1 MKINKLRIDGQMF
14 YLEPDQDVAELKQQI
29 LASARGV
36 AEFIDFSP
44 VGHGQISVLMSPS
57 TPVRF
62 ELEEHTEEEL
72 AEWEKNPPLSDLRPD
87 YDEY

>member
-1 MKINKLRIDGQMF
+1 MQINKLRIDGHLL
-14 YLEPDQDVAELKQQI
+14 YLEPSQNVAQLKEQI

-44 VGHGQISVLMSPS
+44 VGFGQISVLMTPT

-62 ELEEHTEEEL
+62 ELEEHTDEQV
-72 AEWEKNPPLSDLRPD
+72 AEWEKHPPFENYNLDD
-87 YDEY
+87 FEV

>member
-1 MKINKLRIDGQMF
+1 MQINKLRIDGHMF
-14 YLEPDQDVAELKQQI
+14 YLNPTQNVPELKDQI

-44 VGHGQISVLMSPS
+44 IGFGEISVLMTPT

-62 ELEEHTEEEL
+62 ELEVYTDEQV
-72 AEWEKNPPLSDLRPD
+72 AEWEKHPPVESYNLDDFEL
-87 YDEY
+87 